1 MPTKRA
7 ADQQQRADHL
17 ARMQADRARRKQPR
31 ALVRAAP
38 VREENPVLLIVCQGT
53 VTEVEYFEHFE
64 LATADIK
71 ALGRAYDPEK
81 LVQYALDLRE
91 EARQSKNP
99 YQQVWCVFDKD
110 DTAPGNFNAA
120 IQRAEA
126 LGLETAYSNQAF
138 EYWLLLHFDPHPG
151 GGMGRA
157 ACGQRLEERIAAAN
171 PAVRYDAA
179 KGKHVSRALFDLLEA
194 DDPAAAGRLPR
205 RKVAI
210 GRAKTIADRWA
221 AHGTPPADR
230 ESTTEVYRLVLVL
243 QRHLPAPRPGKEG

>member
-1 MPTKRA
+1 MKMPDKRA
-7 ADQQQRADHL
+7 TERQQRAEHL
-17 ARMQADRARRKQPR
+17 ARIQADKARRQQPR
-31 ALVRAAP
+31 PLARAAP
-38 VREENPVLLIVCQGT
+38 VREENPVLLILCQGT

-81 LVQYALDLRE
+81 LVQHALDLRE
-91 EARQSKNP
+91 EARRRKDP

-110 DTAPGNFNAA
+110 DTEPGNFHAA

-126 LGLETAYSNQAF
+126 NGLQVAYSNQAF

-151 GGMGRA
+151 GGMSRA
-157 ACGQRLEERIAAAN
+157 LCGQRVEELLAAIA
-171 PAVRYDAA
+171 PQVRYNAT
-179 KGKHVSRALFDLLEA
+179 KGKHISRALFDLLEA
-194 DDPAAAGRLPR
+194 DDPGAAGRLPR

-210 GRAKTIADRWA
+210 GRAKAIAERWA
-221 AHGTPPADR
+221 AQGIEPAYR

-243 QRHLPAPRPGKEG
+243 QQHLPNR